1 MKTYKSLSF
10 SAKIRWRNRFLLLL
24 LLFMLAYMIL
34 IGELDFG
41 DSRIMSDLASTVSRI
56 IFFGGMIWVLF
67 KIAKNKKTLRNR
79 LLLQEKL
86 KEEFDEHNQ
95 YLYDKSGGIVWDLM
109 LACLLFATLTTA
121 LINMPAFYTALSLL
135 LAAVLFKLAAYL
147 FYRGHVN

>member
-10 SAKIRWRNRFLLLL
+10 SAKIQWRNRFLLLL

-41 DSRIMSDLASTVSRI
+41 DSRIMSDLAFTVSRI

-109 LACLLFATLTTA
+109 LACLLFTTLTTA
-121 LINMPAFYTALSLL
+121 LISMPAFYTALSLL

>member
-41 DSRIMSDLASTVSRI
+41 DSRIMSDLAFTVSRI
-56 IFFGGMIWVLF
+56 IFFGGMIWVLC
-67 KIAKNKKTLRNR
+67 KIAKNKKLLRNR

-86 KEEFDEHNQ
+86 QEEFDEHNQ

-109 LACLLFATLTTA
+109 LACLLFTTLTTA

>member
-10 SAKIRWRNRFLLLL
+10 SAKIRWRNRFLMLL

-41 DSRIMSDLASTVSRI
+41 DSRIMSDLAFTVSRI
-56 IFFGGMIWVLF
+56 IFFGGMIWVLC
-67 KIAKNKKTLRNR
+67 KIAKNKKLLRNR

-86 KEEFDEHNQ
+86 KEEYDEHTQ

-109 LACLLFATLTTA
+109 LACLLFTTLTTA

-135 LAAVLFKLAAYL
+135 LAAVLFKLTAYL
-147 FYRGHVN
+147 FYRGHTN

>member
-41 DSRIMSDLASTVSRI
+41 DSRIMSDLAFTVSRI
-56 IFFGGMIWVLF
+56 IFFGGMIWVLC
-67 KIAKNKKTLRNR
+67 KIAKNKQLLRNR

-109 LACLLFATLTTA
+109 LACLLFTTLTTA